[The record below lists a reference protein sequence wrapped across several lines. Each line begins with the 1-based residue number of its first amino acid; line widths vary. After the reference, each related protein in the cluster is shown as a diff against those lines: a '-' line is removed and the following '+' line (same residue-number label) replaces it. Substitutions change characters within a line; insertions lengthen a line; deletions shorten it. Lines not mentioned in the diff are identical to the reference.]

1 MLYSFGNKA
10 SQWDLFLT
18 NCKDLLASR
27 FVMFY
32 CMPHLLFARN
42 STVREKQ
49 LSLAGCIILVCMHI
63 YRWSVSCRRMQ
74 YICIYIHVLKK
85 IYISFWI
92 GFVSV
97 QGSDNTSTLSWY
109 CSQVLCMFWLPC
121 CQDLSRWWCYQ
132 VLCPFWLPCCHDLF
146 RWWCYICRF
155 WCWFLPHINL
165 LSFSLVLVRVY
176 FICVMPHLVVADVLL
191 WQTVDCCLWIFLF
204 FIQNNFVAFCLCLP
218 TPEWRQFLRG

>member
-74 YICIYIHVLKK
+74 YICIYINVFKK
-85 IYISFWI
+85 KTLSFWI

-109 CSQVLCMFWLPC
+109 CSQVLC
-121 CQDLSRWWCYQ
+121 
-132 VLCPFWLPCCHDLF
+132 PFWLPWCHDLF
-146 RWWCYICRF
+146 RWWWWCRF

-218 TPEWRQFLRG
+218 TPEWREFLRG